1 MKKLLLLSV
10 ILFFTIISC
19 NNKKTEPILDKHFDQ
34 TLYFGGDIITMEG
47 DKPDYAEAVVQQGGK
62 IVFVGTKNEAKKK
75 YANATLFNLEGQTMF
90 PGFIEP
96 HLHPMIAAVILSG
109 DIVAPYDWKVPEGVK
124 KGVQNHEDYLK
135 RIKES
140 VAKNGKAGA
149 MTFIWGYHPL
159 WHGDL
164 NKKILTE
171 IAPDIPVTIIHRSF
185 HEAFLNEKAV
195 ELYKINADQFKG
207 NPQVEW
213 DNGHFYEAGW
223 MALAPH
229 ISSFLLDPVKYK
241 KGLEDMTLLMK
252 KNGIT
257 TIAEQGLPNVDLD
270 MEYGLLKAEMDKNP
284 PFEIYNVLN
293 GTYLTINAGGIE
305 AAEKL
310 IVAAPEKYNTHNISM
325 LPKQVKLFADGAI
338 YSLAMQMKDGYTDG
352 FKGQWITPLDVFKEQ
367 MNFYWDKD
375 YKINIHANGDLGIQM
390 CLDIVEDMMKRN
402 PRKDHRLTLHH
413 IGYFTEDQADQM
425 QRLDVETSANP
436 YYLWALA
443 DKYSEYGLGPDRAQN
458 LVHIKSLADRN
469 IPFSFHSDFAMAP
482 AEPLTLAWTAINR
495 MTSEHTLVSQDQRVS
510 VYDGMKA
517 ITITAARTLNLE
529 EKMGSIK
536 EGKDANFTL
545 LKENPF
551 KVDKMHIKDIKVAGT
566 VFKGKTNL
574 NQKTKPTS
582 GTRFEKLNGY
592 FVKNTV
598 NFDKDYKYIAVSNQ
612 EDFDKY
618 FGIAKTMNNKVTP
631 LDFNKFN
638 VAAILNIPSNKS
650 EKIKLV
656 QYTSKNGAM
665 TVKYELE
672 GGSDQTYTS
681 GDMLV
686 FKIPKGITKIDF
698 ISEDHSKTINVN

>member
-1 MKKLLLLSV
+1 MKK
-10 ILFFTIISC
+10 ILILTVLILCFSC
-19 NNKKTEPILDKHFDQ
+19 KTEQ
-34 TLYFGGDIITMEG
+34 TKSNQNNSKEVTQTIYFGGDIITMEG
-47 DKPDYAEAVVQQGGK
+47 DNVNYTEAVVQENGK
-62 IVFVGTKNEAKKK
+62 IVFVGTKKEADKK
-75 YANATLFNLEGQTMF
+75 FNNTTPYDLKGQTMM

-96 HLHPMIAAVILSG
+96 HLHPMIAAVVLSG
-109 DIVAPYDWKVPEGVK
+109 DIVAPHDWDVPDGLK
-124 KGVQNHEDYLK
+124 KGVKGHDEYIK

-140 VAKNGKAGA
+140 IAKNGKVGE
-149 MTFIWGYHPL
+149 MSFIWGYHPL

-164 NKKILTE
+164 NKEILTE

-195 ELYKINADQFKG
+195 ELYKISEDQFKG

-213 DNGHFYEAGW
+213 EKGHFYEAGW

-229 ISSFLLDPVKYK
+229 ISTFLLDPVKYK
-241 KGLEDMTLLMK
+241 KGLEDMTSLMK

-293 GTYLTINAGGIE
+293 GTYLTLNAGGLE
-305 AAEKL
+305 KAEEL
-310 IVAAPEKYNTHNISM
+310 IVAAPEKYNTHNIFM

-367 MNFYWDKD
+367 MNFYWDKE

-413 IGYFTEDQADQM
+413 LGYFTDDQADQM
-425 QRLDVETSANP
+425 KKLGVETSANP

-443 DKYSEYGLGPDRAQN
+443 DMYSEHGLGPERAKN
-458 LVHIKSLADRN
+458 LVHIKSLLDRD

-517 ITITAARTLNLE
+517 ITIIAARTLNLE
-529 EKMGSIK
+529 EKMG
-536 EGKDANFTL
+536 
-545 LKENPF
+545 
-551 KVDKMHIKDIKVAGT
+551 
-566 VFKGKTNL
+566 
-574 NQKTKPTS
+574 
-582 GTRFEKLNGY
+582 
-592 FVKNTV
+592 
-598 NFDKDYKYIAVSNQ
+598 
-612 EDFDKY
+612 
-618 FGIAKTMNNKVTP
+618 
-631 LDFNKFN
+631 
-638 VAAILNIPSNKS
+638 
-650 EKIKLV
+650 
-656 QYTSKNGAM
+656 
-665 TVKYELE
+665 
-672 GGSDQTYTS
+672 
-681 GDMLV
+681 
-686 FKIPKGITKIDF
+686 
-698 ISEDHSKTINVN
+698 

>member
-1 MKKLLLLSV
+1 MYILFIMKKITILLFV
-10 ILFFTIISC
+10 IAFVSCKNTQTKPVLEKENLNQTI
-19 NNKKTEPILDKHFDQ
+19 
-34 TLYFGGDIITMEG
+34 YYGGDIVTMEG
-47 DKPDYAEAVVQQGGK
+47 DKLEYAEAVVQENGK
-62 IVFVGTKNEAKKK
+62 IVFVGSKADAQKQ
-75 YANATLFNLEGQTMF
+75 YANATPYNLKGQTMM

-109 DIVAPYDWKVPEGVK
+109 DIVAPHDWDVPDGLK
-124 KGVQNHEDYLK
+124 KGVEGHDEYIK

-140 VAKNGKAGA
+140 IAKNGKAGE

-195 ELYKINADQFKG
+195 ELYKISEDQFKG
-207 NPQVEW
+207 NLQVEW
-213 DNGHFYEAGW
+213 DKGHFYESGW

-229 ISSFLLDPVKYK
+229 ISSFLLDPAKYK
-241 KGLEDMTLLMK
+241 KGLEDMTLLME

-257 TIAEQGLPNVDLD
+257 AIAEQGLPNVDLD

-293 GTYLTINAGGIE
+293 GTYLTLNAGGLE

-310 IVAAPEKYNTHNISM
+310 IVAAPKKYNTHNIFM
-325 LPKQVKLFADGAI
+325 LPKQVKLYADGAI
-338 YSLAMQMKDGYTDG
+338 YSLMMQMKDGYKDG

-367 MNFYWDKD
+367 MNFYWDKG

-390 CLDIVEDMMKRN
+390 CLDIVEDLMKRN

-413 IGYFTEDQADQM
+413 IGYFTDDQADQM
-425 QRLDVETSANP
+425 QRLGIETSANP

-443 DKYSEYGLGPDRAQN
+443 DKYSEYGLGPDRARN
-458 LVHIKSLADRN
+458 LVHIKSLADRD

-510 VYDGMKA
+510 VYEGMKA
-517 ITITAARTLNLE
+517 ITLTAARTLNLE

-536 EGKDANFTL
+536 VGKDANFTL

-551 KVDKMHIKDIKVAGT
+551 KVDKLHIKDIYVEGTIFHGKEHMNSHKKSLAGGWSETQVSPEAEKALDFVLQQMNTSAKLDKIVKVKTQVVAG
-566 VFKGKTNL
+566 
-574 NQKTKPTS
+574 
-582 GTRFEKLNGY
+582 
-592 FVKNTV
+592 V
-598 NFDKDYKYIAVSNQ
+598 NYD
-612 EDFDKY
+612 
-618 FGIAKTMNNKVTP
+618 
-631 LDFNKFN
+631 
-638 VAAILNIPSNKS
+638 
-650 EKIKLV
+650 
-656 QYTSKNGAM
+656 
-665 TVKYELE
+665 
-672 GGSDQTYTS
+672 
-681 GDMLV
+681 
-686 FKIPKGITKIDF
+686 IDF
-698 ISEDHSKTINVN
+698 KLDNGEVWNTIVYKDLKGNYKMTKTATLKK

>member
-1 MKKLLLLSV
+1 MKSKLLLLIVLSV
-10 ILFFTIISC
+10 IISC
-19 NNKKTEPILDKHFDQ
+19 NSEKKENKSTSGASDQ
-34 TLYFGGDIITMEG
+34 TIYFGGDIITMEG
-47 DKPDYAEAVVQQGGK
+47 VAPEYVEAVVCDKDK
-62 IVFVGTKNEAKKK
+62 IVFVGKKADAEKK
-75 YANATLFNLEGQTMF
+75 YANAEKYDLKGKTMM

-96 HLHPMIAAVILSG
+96 QLHPMIAAVILSG
-109 DIVAPYDWKVPEGVK
+109 DIVAPHDWNVPDGLK
-124 KGVQNHEDYLK
+124 KGVEGHDEYIK
-135 RIKES
+135 RVKES
-140 VAKNGKAGA
+140 IAKNGKAGE

-164 NKKILTE
+164 NKEILTE
-171 IAPDIPVTIIHRSF
+171 IAPDVPVTIIHRSF

-213 DNGHFYEAGW
+213 TNGHFYEAGW

-241 KGLEDMTLLMK
+241 KGLEDMTSLMK

-293 GTYLTINAGGIE
+293 GTYLTLNAGGLE
-305 AAEKL
+305 KAEEL
-310 IVAAPEKYNTHNISM
+310 IVAAPEKYNTHNIFM

-367 MNFYWDKD
+367 MNFYWDKG

-413 IGYFTEDQADQM
+413 VGYFTDDQADQM
-425 QRLDVETSANP
+425 QKLGVETSANP

-443 DKYSEYGLGPDRAQN
+443 DKYSEHGLGPERARN
-458 LVHIKSLADRN
+458 LVHIKSLADRD

-495 MTSEHTLVSQDQRVS
+495 MTSEHTLVSQDQRVG
-510 VYDGMKA
+510 VYEGMKA
-517 ITITAARTLNLE
+517 ITIIAARTLNLE

-536 EGKDANFTL
+536 VGKDANFTL

-551 KVDKMHIKDIKVAGT
+551 KVDKLHIKDIYVEGSIFHGKVH
-566 VFKGKTNL
+566 
-574 NQKTKPTS
+574 
-582 GTRFEKLNGY
+582 
-592 FVKNTV
+592 
-598 NFDKDYKYIAVSNQ
+598 
-612 EDFDKY
+612 
-618 FGIAKTMNNKVTP
+618 MNRK
-631 LDFNKFN
+631 
-638 VAAILNIPSNKS
+638 
-650 EKIKLV
+650 KI
-656 QYTSKNGAM
+656 
-665 TVKYELE
+665 
-672 GGSDQTYTS
+672 
-681 GDMLV
+681 
-686 FKIPKGITKIDF
+686 
-698 ISEDHSKTINVN
+698 ISRWME

>member
-1 MKKLLLLSV
+1 MKKKYLTF
-10 ILFFTIISC
+10 LFFLVIFAC
-19 NNKKTEPILDKHFDQ
+19 NTEKNEKAEKQNHDQ
-34 TLYFGGDIITMEG
+34 TIYFGGDIITMEG
-47 DKPDYAEAVVQQGGK
+47 DKLQYAEAVVREKDK
-62 IVFVGTKNEAKKK
+62 IIFVGKKTDALK
-75 YANATLFNLEGQTMF
+75 QYTNAEQYDLKGQTMM

-109 DIVAPYDWKVPEGVK
+109 DIVAPYDWQVPEGVK
-124 KGVQNHEDYLK
+124 KGVQSHEDYLK

-140 VAKNGKAGA
+140 VAKNGKAGT

-159 WHGDL
+159 WHGEL
-164 NKKILTE
+164 NKKILTK
-171 IAPDIPVTIIHRSF
+171 IAPDVPVTIIHRSF

-195 ELYKINADQFKG
+195 ELYKITADQFKG

-213 DNGHFYEAGW
+213 NNGHFYEAGW

-241 KGLEDMTLLMK
+241 KGLEDMTSLMK

-293 GTYLTINAGGIE
+293 GTYLTLNAGGLE
-305 AAEKL
+305 KAEEL
-310 IVAAPEKYNTHNISM
+310 IVAAPEKYNTHNIFM

-367 MNFYWDKD
+367 MNFYWDKG

-413 IGYFTEDQADQM
+413 VGYFTDDQADQM
-425 QRLDVETSANP
+425 QKLGVETSANP

-443 DKYSEYGLGPDRAQN
+443 DKYSEHGLGPERARN
-458 LVHIKSLADRN
+458 LVHIKSLADRD

-510 VYDGMKA
+510 VYEGMKA
-517 ITITAARTLNLE
+517 ITIIAARTLNLE
-529 EKMGSIK
+529 DKMGSIK
-536 EGKDANFTL
+536 VGKDANFTL

-551 KVDKMHIKDIKVAGT
+551 KVDKLHIKDIYVEGSIFHGKTHLNSKKKSLAGGWSDKEVTPEVEKVLDFVLQQMNTSAKLDKIVKVKTQVVAG
-566 VFKGKTNL
+566 VNYDIDFKL
-574 NQKTKPTS
+574 D
-582 GTRFEKLNGY
+582 NGE
-592 FVKNTV
+592 VWNTV
-598 NFDKDYKYIAVSNQ
+598 VYKDLKGNYKMT
-612 EDFDKY
+612 
-618 FGIAKTMNNKVTP
+618 KTATLK
-631 LDFNKFN
+631 K
-638 VAAILNIPSNKS
+638 
-650 EKIKLV
+650 
-656 QYTSKNGAM
+656 
-665 TVKYELE
+665 
-672 GGSDQTYTS
+672 
-681 GDMLV
+681 
-686 FKIPKGITKIDF
+686 
-698 ISEDHSKTINVN
+698 

>member
-1 MKKLLLLSV
+1 MKNTFLILLMVASA
-10 ILFFTIISC
+10 IISC
-19 NNKKTEPILDKHFDQ
+19 NTEKKDSNSNAGQNNTDQ
-34 TLYFGGDIITMEG
+34 TIYYGGDIITMEG
-47 DKPDYAEAVVQQGGK
+47 NAPEYVEAVVRDKDK
-62 IVFVGTKNEAKKK
+62 IVFVGKKADAEK
-75 YANATLFNLEGQTMF
+75 QYANAQQYDLKGKTMM

-109 DIVAPYDWKVPEGVK
+109 DIVAPYDWTVPEGVK

-140 VAKNGKAGA
+140 VEKNGKAGN

-159 WHGDL
+159 WHGEL

-195 ELYKINADQFKG
+195 ELYKINADQFKD

-213 DNGHFYEAGW
+213 DKGHFYEAGW

-229 ISSFLLDPVKYK
+229 ISTFLLDPVKYK
-241 KGLEDMTLLMK
+241 KGLEDMTSLMK

-293 GTYLTINAGGIE
+293 GTYLTLNAGGLE
-305 AAEKL
+305 KAEEL
-310 IVAAPEKYNTHNISM
+310 IVAAPEKYNTHNIFM

-367 MNFYWDKD
+367 MNFYWDKG

-390 CLDIVEDMMKRN
+390 CLDIVKDMMKRN
-402 PRKDHRLTLHH
+402 PRENHRLTLHH
-413 IGYFTEDQADQM
+413 VGYFTDDQADQM
-425 QRLDVETSANP
+425 KELGVESSANP

-443 DKYSEYGLGPDRAQN
+443 DKYSEHGLGPERARN
-458 LVHIKSLADRN
+458 LVHIKSLIDRD
-469 IPFSFHSDFAMAP
+469 IPVSFHSDFAMAP

-510 VYDGMKA
+510 VYDGMKG
-517 ITITAARTLNLE
+517 ITIIAARTLNLE
-529 EKMGSIK
+529 DKMGSIK
-536 EGKDANFTL
+536 VGKDANFTL

-551 KVDKMHIKDIKVAGT
+551 KVDKMHIKDIYVEGSIYHGKIHLNDSKKLVGGWSETEVTPEVEKALDFVLQQMNTSAKLDKIGKVKTQVVAGINYDID
-566 VFKGKTNL
+566 FKL
-574 NQKTKPTS
+574 D
-582 GTRFEKLNGY
+582 NGE
-592 FVKNTV
+592 VWNTV
-598 NFDKDYKYIAVSNQ
+598 VYRDLKGNYKMT
-612 EDFDKY
+612 
-618 FGIAKTMNNKVTP
+618 KTATLK
-631 LDFNKFN
+631 K
-638 VAAILNIPSNKS
+638 
-650 EKIKLV
+650 
-656 QYTSKNGAM
+656 
-665 TVKYELE
+665 
-672 GGSDQTYTS
+672 
-681 GDMLV
+681 
-686 FKIPKGITKIDF
+686 
-698 ISEDHSKTINVN
+698 